1 MPGAEIPRRRTKTA
15 REVAEHLGISIRTV
29 RRFAAEPRADFL
41 ARARA
46 RRDQAVALRRTGL
59 KYVEIGEQ
67 MGVTTA
73 IAGRLIQDAKRIGEW
88 DGVIDQRPDPEDS
101 AQKAS

>member
-41 ARARA
+41 ARAR
-46 RRDQAVALRRTGL
+46 ALRRTGL